1 MGMPSNGP
9 SAMNMG
15 SEPLPGTSSSATEED
30 DDLPF

>member
-15 SEPLPGTSSSATEED
+15 SDPLPGVGASTEED